1 MFCTNCGAKLDE
13 GQRFCSN
20 CGTPVQT
27 FTPKAAEPAPA
38 PESAQTPV
46 YTPAEPTVLPVPPVP
61 PVQPQS
67 GKPARPKK
75 KGKGWLV
82 AILALILVAAAAFA
96 VLRWNA
102 VSAFAG
108 NFIAKT
114 FSDPEEYY
122 QRVEK
127 NNIRAALDAAEAGDG
142 LFELYQEAARTRAA
156 GGTQYMEEKLQ
167 LSLDTAVLGD
177 DLLDLIED
185 EAGVDVSWF
194 RNAGMF
200 VSAATEDS
208 RVGGTLTAFL
218 NDTDIVAADL
228 VLDQTAGTI
237 YFSVPQLSDKFARL
251 SMEDMG
257 YEMEDFADAMAA
269 SQELTELL
277 TDSELMSTLI
287 ERYSEIIVKDLTKV
301 DKGTQEL
308 SAGDLSGKYTALEV
322 TIDGKAQLKIAKDV
336 LNKLKFDA
344 EFEKLA
350 IAYFKAQAMSEAE
363 ANEAFDVEVL
373 DWINKTLDELEGTDA
388 SELKNEIRMTV
399 YVDALGKVCGRD
411 IELLEDGE
419 ETGFYSYALV
429 RKGLDYGAR
438 LMIRQTDE
446 WGDYREDNSYTVNG
460 GGKLS
465 LKGELDG
472 SFELFVKS
480 ISGWE
485 GEEETVDIKAADL
498 EAQAALKNGDMSFT
512 LTVVPTQ
519 ELYDLALEDAGTPA
533 EAEKLVRSLSIV
545 YSGEIKS
552 GNAGVVLALRSDG
565 SELAA
570 MSVDAYRVA
579 PFDIPAT
586 DDAVDANTW
595 VYTMDYSKLQ
605 DILKKLTDAG
615 MPASL
620 LGNVGD
626 YL

>member
-38 PESAQTPV
+38 PESAQAPV
-46 YTPAEPTVLPVPPVP
+46 YTPAEPTVPPVPPVP

-96 VLRWNA
+96 VLRWNT

-127 NNIRAALDAAEAGDG
+127 NSIRSMLDAAEEGDG
-142 LFELYQEAARTRAA
+142 LFDLYQEAAQTRAA

-194 RNAGMF
+194 RNVGMY

-208 RVGGTLTAFL
+208 RVGGTVIAFL
-218 NDTDIVAADL
+218 NDTDIIDAD
-228 VLDQTAGTI
+228 VVIDTDDGAF
-237 YFSVPQLSDKFARL
+237 YFGVPQLSDKLAEL
-251 SMEDMG
+251 NMEDMG
-257 YEMEDFADAMAA
+257 YEGYADALAA
-269 SQELTELL
+269 SQELTALL
-277 TDSELMSTLI
+277 TDRELMSTLV

-301 DKGTQEL
+301 DKGAQEL

-399 YVDALGKVCGRD
+399 YVDALGKVCGRE

-438 LMIRQTDE
+438 LMLRQTDE

-480 ISGWE
+480 ISGLE
-485 GEEETVDIKAADL
+485 AVQQTVDIKAADL

-586 DDAVDANTW
+586 DDAVDVNAW